1 MRWLQSTRQK
11 YQHWESYQHSLMRGH
26 YSFESL
32 LVPASLAGRGFLAGL
47 ERFKLDSPGFDFAGL
62 DTPRL
67 MRKNFSPLR
76 NELATLIF
84 FDLFR
89 RSSYRSPGLLAAG
102 GTGPVVAGAP
112 NAGPVETAS
121 PRKMLSAAGGNGL
134 SALAN
139 STLTCHISVL
149 VNCVLKSGIPVKRMP
164 FATFQYVSPGG
175 SSLTPMTLPEWCF
188 SHSGGAAGNMFSPMD
203 DGLP

>member
-1 MRWLQSTRQK
+1 
-11 YQHWESYQHSLMRGH
+11 MRGH

-32 LVPASLAGRGFLAGL
+32 LGPASLAGRGFLAGL
-47 ERFKLDSPGFDFAGL
+47 ELFKLESPGFDFAGL

-112 NAGPVETAS
+112 RRVD
-121 PRKMLSAAGGNGL
+121 SAPNLGTDLFDA
-134 SALAN
+134 
-139 STLTCHISVL
+139 
-149 VNCVLKSGIPVKRMP
+149 
-164 FATFQYVSPGG
+164 
-175 SSLTPMTLPEWCF
+175 
-188 SHSGGAAGNMFSPMD
+188 HSQPIFSP
-203 DGLP
+203 PAKP